1 VLLGVGAVAMATTF
15 YIYPVQQGG
24 MAGRVGDVGGLAFQA
39 GLFALLLTYW
49 QTQATGTG
57 RVARRILAAET
68 VVLALATL
76 WSALHLVL
84 PASLQNHPV
93 MMVLDACWPLSM
105 LGMVVLGIMVAV
117 TGRWRGILRWW
128 PLIAEAWL
136 PLSIVVGLLVPT
148 AVSDLVTPTLM
159 IVGYGGLGLLLV
171 VRTRLALE
179 GAAGDR

>member
-1 VLLGVGAVAMATTF
+1 MAATF

-57 RVARRILAAET
+57 RVARRILAVEA
-68 VVLALATL
+68 VVLALATV
-76 WSALHLVL
+76 WSSLHLIL

-117 TGRWRGILRWW
+117 AGRWRGILRWW

-136 PLSIVVGLLVPT
+136 PLSILVGLIVPT
-148 AVSDLVTPTLM
+148 AVADLVTPTLM

-171 VRTRLALE
+171 VRTRLAL
-179 GAAGDR
+179 GGVAGDR